1 MTVDER
7 LPSTTAR
14 AIVVAAVV
22 GTLAL
27 TVHDPMAAVGI
38 VAGLALAAT
47 IRGFAG
53 SLWRATVASAV
64 LPAVVLGVVAAFG
77 SATGALG
84 IVLLLAGTVVG
95 VALGHIDA
103 AWPTQSALLR
113 ARTGA
118 LSTGIAACIA
128 AVLVFWTAT
137 IGGPQPMLEAVL
149 WATGHGIAGLL
160 GWIVVAG
167 LLLASGLLVV
177 PSAAFTEPRRR
188 DAHVALRRLLL
199 WWLVIGMILLLVVLV
214 LTALVAAFVPPF
226 QSLLEV
232 IAGSTIV
239 RGLTVVM
246 AVSGAMLTVLGGIA
260 RNSWSRTDERGN
272 AVVAVVVG
280 SAFGVGASAVAAGIG
295 TRADPIGLNDA
306 AILFGASAVV
316 LGGGWFVLWWYT
328 EAIGTV
334 GTPDPANMIVA
345 GLAVGVVAIA
355 TSTDSAA
362 TGVEAVR
369 TAVPSLVALA
379 AGLFAYDVGRYGRV
393 LAREIGSAGASRRPQ
408 LVRIG
413 WSGVVATVAVPVAA
427 GGLWLATVV
436 SPTLS
441 VPATA
446 GVLTAVVTIAVGA
459 RLLLR

>member
-1 MTVDER
+1 MSVDER

-14 AIVVAAVV
+14 AIVLAAVV

-27 TVHDPMAAVGI
+27 TVHDPMAAAGI
-38 VAGLALAAT
+38 AAGLALAAT

-53 SLWRATVASAV
+53 SLWRVTVASAV

-77 SATGALG
+77 SGTGALG
-84 IVLLLAGTVVG
+84 IALLLAGTVVG
-95 VALGHIDA
+95 VALGYIDA

-113 ARTGA
+113 AGTGA
-118 LSTGIAACIA
+118 LFAGIAACIA
-128 AVLVFWTAT
+128 TVLAFWTAT
-137 IGGPQPMLEAVL
+137 VGGLQPMLEAVL

-167 LLLASGLLVV
+167 LLLAGSLLVV

-188 DAHVALRRLLL
+188 DAHVALRKLLL
-199 WWLVIGMILLLVVLV
+199 WRLGIGVILLLVVLV
-214 LTALVAAFVPPF
+214 LTALIAVFVPPL
-226 QSLLEV
+226 QSLLEG
-232 IAGSTIV
+232 IAGSTVV
-239 RGLTVVM
+239 RGLITAVV
-246 AVSGAMLTVLGGIA
+246 VSGAAFTVLGGIA
-260 RNSWSRTDERGN
+260 RNSWYRTDERGN
-272 AVVAVVVG
+272 AIVAVVGG

-295 TRADPIGLNDA
+295 TRAGPIGSSDA
-306 AILFGASAVV
+306 AMLFGATAVV
-316 LGGGWFVLWWYT
+316 LGGGWFVLWWYA
-328 EAIGTV
+328 EAIETV
-334 GTPDPANMIVA
+334 GIPNPASTIAA

-355 TSTDSAA
+355 VSTDSAA

-408 LVRIG
+408 LARIG
-413 WSGVVATVAVPVAA
+413 WSGGVAAVAVPVAA
-427 GGLWLATVV
+427 GGLWLATVA

-446 GVLTAVVTIAVGA
+446 GVLTAVVTIAVSA

>member
-1 MTVDER
+1 MSVDER

-14 AIVVAAVV
+14 AIVLAAVA

-27 TVHDPMAAVGI
+27 TVHDPMAAAGI

-53 SLWRATVASAV
+53 SLWRVTLASAV

-84 IVLLLAGTVVG
+84 ITLLLAGTVVG
-95 VALGHIDA
+95 VALGYINA
-103 AWPTQSALLR
+103 AWPTQSELLR
-113 ARTGA
+113 AGTGA
-118 LSTGIAACIA
+118 LSAGIAACIA
-128 AVLVFWTAT
+128 AVLVSWAAT
-137 IGGPQPMLEAVL
+137 VDGLQPMLEAVL

-188 DAHVALRRLLL
+188 NAHVALRRLLL
-199 WWLVIGMILLLVVLV
+199 WRLVIGVVLLLVVLV
-214 LTALVAAFVPPF
+214 LTALVAAFVPPV
-226 QSLLEV
+226 QSLLEG
-232 IAGSTIV
+232 IAGSTVV
-239 RGLTVVM
+239 RGLITAVV
-246 AVSGAMLTVLGGIA
+246 VSGAGLTVLGGIA

-272 AVVAVVVG
+272 AIIAVIVG
-280 SAFGVGASAVAAGIG
+280 SVFGVGASAVAAGIG
-295 TRADPIGLNDA
+295 THAGPIGSNDA
-306 AILFGASAVV
+306 TVLFGASAVV
-316 LGGGWFVLWWYT
+316 LGGGWFVMWWYAD
-328 EAIGTV
+328 AIETV
-334 GTPDPANMIVA
+334 GTPDPANMIAA

-355 TSTDSAA
+355 ASTDSAA

-379 AGLFAYDVGRYGRV
+379 AGLFAYDVGRYGRA
-393 LAREIGSAGASRRPQ
+393 LAQEIGSAGASRRPQ
-408 LVRIG
+408 LARIG
-413 WSGVVATVAVPVAA
+413 WSGVVAAVAVLVAA

-446 GVLTAVVTIAVGA
+446 GVLIAVVTIAVGA

>member
-1 MTVDER
+1 MSVDER

-14 AIVVAAVV
+14 AVVFAAVV

-47 IRGFAG
+47 MRGFAG
-53 SLWRATVASAV
+53 SLWRVTVASAV

-84 IVLLLAGTVVG
+84 IALLLVGTVVG
-95 VALGHIDA
+95 VALGYIDA
-103 AWPTQSALLR
+103 AWPTQSVVL
-113 ARTGA
+113 RTGTA
-118 LSTGIAACIA
+118 AMSAGIAACIA
-128 AVLVFWTAT
+128 VVLLFWTAT
-137 IGGPQPMLEAVL
+137 VGGIQPMLEAAL

-160 GWIVVAG
+160 GWIVIAG
-167 LLLASGLLVV
+167 LLLAGGLLVV

-188 DAHVALRRLLL
+188 DGHVALRRLLL
-199 WWLVIGMILLLVVLV
+199 WRLVIGAILLLVGLV
-214 LTALVAAFVPPF
+214 LTALVAAFVPPI
-226 QSLLEV
+226 QSLLEG
-232 IAGSTIV
+232 IAGSTVV
-239 RGLTVVM
+239 RGLTVVI
-246 AVSGAMLTVLGGIA
+246 AVSGAVLTVLGAVA
-260 RNSWSRTDERGN
+260 RNSWYRTDERGN

-295 TRADPIGLNDA
+295 TRAGPIGSGEA
-306 AILFGASAVV
+306 TVLFGATAVV
-316 LGGGWFVLWWYT
+316 LGGGWFVLWWYAKT
-328 EAIGTV
+328 METV
-334 GTPDPANMIVA
+334 GTPDPASTIAA

-355 TSTDSAA
+355 ASTDSPA
-362 TGVEAVR
+362 TGVEAAR

-408 LVRIG
+408 LARIG
-413 WSGVVATVAVPVAA
+413 WSGIVATVAVPIAA

-446 GVLTAVVTIAVGA
+446 GVLTAVVTIVVGA